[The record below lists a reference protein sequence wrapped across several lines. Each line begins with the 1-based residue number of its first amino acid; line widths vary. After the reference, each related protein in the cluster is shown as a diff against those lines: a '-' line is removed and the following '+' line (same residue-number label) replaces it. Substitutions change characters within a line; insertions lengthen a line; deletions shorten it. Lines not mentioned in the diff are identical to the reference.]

1 MFPIPRWLL
10 QVDNSV
16 NLSTVIIRYDL
27 MSGKKEFLVNGS
39 AHNEIYSVEF
49 DYNRDVLF
57 WADQDTDSVMV
68 GAC

>member
-1 MFPIPRWLL
+1 
-10 QVDNSV
+10 
-16 NLSTVIIRYDL
+16 

-68 GAC
+68 GACWSIREEGLCNKKTTFRQ